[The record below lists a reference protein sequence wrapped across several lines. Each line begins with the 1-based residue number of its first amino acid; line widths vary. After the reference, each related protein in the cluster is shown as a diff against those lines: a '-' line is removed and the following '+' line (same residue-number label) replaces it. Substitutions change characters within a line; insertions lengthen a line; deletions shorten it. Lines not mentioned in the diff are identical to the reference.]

1 MADITK
7 ISTKGQVVIPNELR
21 KQLGISEGDTLQ
33 IEKVGKLLVLK
44 KIELSSLAKELG
56 GSNKRGGQK

>member
-1 MADITK
+1 VAEITK

-44 KIELSSLAKELG
+44 KIELSSLAKEL
-56 GSNKRGGQK
+56 NKPKRGGRQ